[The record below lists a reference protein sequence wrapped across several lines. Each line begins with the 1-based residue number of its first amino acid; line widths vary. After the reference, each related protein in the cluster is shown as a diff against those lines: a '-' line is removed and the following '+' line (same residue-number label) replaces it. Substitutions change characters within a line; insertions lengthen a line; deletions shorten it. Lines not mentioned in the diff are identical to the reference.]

1 MIAFA
6 CSVSEPEPYR
16 RYAEPGIKRVAEADS
31 EVFSFASVG
40 TIGRSYNVLLEAAAA
55 HHDLEA
61 LVIVHPHAELADPNL
76 CNKVRQALR
85 DPDVAVLG
93 CAGATGVRSI
103 AWWDGEISCGPVI
116 HRYAEYGGGDFP
128 GYGWTRTTP
137 APAEVEAV
145 DRFLLVLSPWA
156 TRNLRFDEGLML
168 HRGFEVDYCLQ
179 ARAAGKK
186 VMTAELQVI
195 QHLSLEVVED
205 IELWVE
211 AHIEVAEKWD
221 GRIPGREG
229 ETTDWKA
236 RARRAEAER
245 EAARAISYSKR
256 LAMDARVQALDR
268 ELQRTTET
276 RSWRL
281 TEPLRRANQWRRVIS
296 ERRSQARPSPR

>member
-16 RYAEPGIKRVAEADS
+16 RYAEPGIKLAAEPDS

-40 TIGRSYNVLLEAAAA
+40 TIGRSYNVLLDAAAR
-55 HHDLEA
+55 HDDLEA
-61 LVIVHPHAELADPNL
+61 LVIVHPHAELADPDL
-76 CNKVRQALR
+76 CNKIRQAFR

-103 AWWDGEISCGPVI
+103 AWWDGEISCGPVT
-116 HRYAEYGGGDFP
+116 HRYTEYGGGEFP
-128 GYGWTRTTP
+128 GYGWANTAP

-145 DRFLLVLSPWA
+145 DRFVLVLSPWA

-168 HRGFEVDYCLQ
+168 HRGFEVDYCLH

-186 VMTAELQVI
+186 VMTTDLEVI
-195 QHLSLEVVED
+195 QHVSLEVVED
-205 IELWVE
+205 IEVWVE

-221 GRIPGREG
+221 GRIPGHER
-229 ETTDWKA
+229 ETTDWKT

-245 EAARAISYSKR
+245 EASRAMAYSRR
-256 LAMDARVQALDR
+256 LAMDARVQSLER

-281 TEPLRRANQWRRVIS
+281 TEPLRRINQWRRIAA
-296 ERRSQARPSPR
+296 ETRARRT